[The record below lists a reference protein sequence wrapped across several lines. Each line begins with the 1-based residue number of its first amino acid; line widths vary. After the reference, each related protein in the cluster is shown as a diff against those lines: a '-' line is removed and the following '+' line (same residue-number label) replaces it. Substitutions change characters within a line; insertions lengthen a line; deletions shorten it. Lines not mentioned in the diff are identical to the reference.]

1 MNNYFDLTE
10 TLFDITERYPETI
23 RYFEEKGFTA
33 LANPFMRK
41 TMGGKISLEK
51 AFLSKKLDSALCEKE
66 LIAIIEQSSA
76 YHTASLAG
84 ASHPAAGGNGTR
96 MQRIRIEGVL
106 PCPIRLPLLER
117 FEAFYAAYI
126 HEHKQA
132 LEKGTYT
139 ISYDLQSA
147 NLGVEKIAAQAKTGK
162 KEHLPD
168 IILSAGFDFFFDKK
182 LMGSF
187 IERGDFHC
195 SIETMNTDFCNDSID
210 LRDPQKNY
218 AIIGVVPAV
227 MVVNT
232 AVLQGRKIPETWEE
246 VLSPAF
252 EHSVAVPF
260 SDLDLFN
267 SVVLTIYSRFGEA
280 GIEKLKKACSSSLHP
295 AQMVKA
301 GTQHQTAQPAISISP
316 YFFSKMIRDNSPLKA
331 VWPRDGAIIAP
342 IFMLVKKET
351 ESLSKPF
358 ADFFLSE
365 ATGTIFAQSGFL
377 PSTNPSVDNRLDSGK
392 KFLWAGWD
400 FIYRNDI
407 GSLLQRIRADFSGTV
422 L

>member
-126 HEHKQA
+126 HEHEQA

-168 IILSAGFDFFFDKK
+168 IILSAG
-182 LMGSF
+182 L
-187 IERGDFHC
+187 I
-195 SIETMNTDFCNDSID
+195 
-210 LRDPQKNY
+210 
-218 AIIGVVPAV
+218 
-227 MVVNT
+227 
-232 AVLQGRKIPETWEE
+232 
-246 VLSPAF
+246 
-252 EHSVAVPF
+252 
-260 SDLDLFN
+260 
-267 SVVLTIYSRFGEA
+267 
-280 GIEKLKKACSSSLHP
+280 SSLTRSSWAHSSN
-295 AQMVKA
+295 A
-301 GTQHQTAQPAISISP
+301 AIFIVP
-316 YFFSKMIRDNSPLKA
+316 SKL
-331 VWPRDGAIIAP
+331 
-342 IFMLVKKET
+342 
-351 ESLSKPF
+351 
-358 ADFFLSE
+358 
-365 ATGTIFAQSGFL
+365 
-377 PSTNPSVDNRLDSGK
+377 
-392 KFLWAGWD
+392 
-400 FIYRNDI
+400 
-407 GSLLQRIRADFSGTV
+407 
-422 L
+422 